1 MTGAEAA
8 ALGFWLPVLG
18 RAVIGAL
25 GENVEDASWNVIQ
38 ANGITFPFFLHFGD
52 GYNEEDI
59 TSEKGLEGLKRGHH
73 WNEEEKANE
82 L

>member
-25 GENVEDASWNVIQ
+25 GESVEGEGASWNVIQ
-38 ANGITFPFFLHFGD
+38 ANGILLLSFLAVVRLMEWRLLREEWMREETVFG
-52 GYNEEDI
+52 
-59 TSEKGLEGLKRGHH
+59 
-73 WNEEEKANE
+73 EEE
-82 L
+82 